1 MNLGLTLTLLTAL
14 GWALFDVARK
24 RLALAVSPVALT
36 VWLPLGQVPLLAF
49 WALWAG
55 PGALPTAS
63 VAPML
68 ASMALNVLGLLG
80 FMQAVRWSP
89 LSLTIPLLSFTPVA
103 TSLLAW
109 VFRGQVPTLAQ
120 IGGAALVVAGA
131 VALGLGSGLGQ
142 GLGAFLKDRGVRR
155 MAGAALAWSLTAV
168 LDQVALERG
177 AGALYAPALSL
188 GVGVML
194 GAVMLVRGQGGLL
207 KETFVQLRRLPLL
220 APATFALGAVA
231 LAVQLEALRH
241 APVGFIETIKRGTGM
256 AAAILFGRLVFH
268 EPVNPAKLAAVALM
282 TTGVGLVVL
291 G

>member
-36 VWLPLGQVPLLAF
+36 VWLPLGQVPLLAL

-55 PGALPTAS
+55 PGTLPAAS

-109 VFRGQVPTLAQ
+109 AFRGQVPTLAQ

-131 VALGLGSGLGQ
+131 IALAHGSGSGQ
-142 GLGAFLKDRGVRR
+142 GLGTFLKDRGVRR

-168 LDQVALERG
+168 LDQLALERG
-177 AGALYAPALSL
+177 AGALYAPTLSL

-194 GAVMLVRGQGGLL
+194 GAVMLVRSQGGAL
-207 KETFVQLRRLPLL
+207 KEALVRLRHLPLL
-220 APATFALGAVA
+220 APATFVLGAVA

-282 TTGVGLVVL
+282 TAGVALVVL

>member
-1 MNLGLTLTLLTAL
+1 MSLGRTLTLLTAL

-24 RLALAVSPVALT
+24 RLALAVPPMALT
-36 VWLPLGQVPLLAF
+36 VWLPLGQVPLLAL
-49 WALWAG
+49 WAVWAG

-109 VFRGQVPTLAQ
+109 AFRGQVPTLAQ

-131 VALGLGSGLGQ
+131 IALAHGSGSGQ
-142 GLGAFLKDRGVRR
+142 GLSAFLRDRGVRR
-155 MAGAALAWSLTAV
+155 MAGAALAWSLTAI

-177 AGALYAPALSL
+177 AGALYAPLLSL

-194 GAVMLVRGQGGLL
+194 GAVMLLRRQGGLL
-207 KETFVQLRRLPLL
+207 KEAFVQLRRLPLL
-220 APATFALGAVA
+220 APATFTLGAVA

-241 APVGFIETIKRGTGM
+241 APVGFIETVKRGTGM

-282 TTGVGLVVL
+282 TTGVALVVL